1 MCPPQ
6 DPQSLQ
12 GVAPH
17 PCLLAPTF
25 CLSATCLDPSWLP
38 PTGGSG
44 AIKSSRSPGPGTPEP
59 FECLLVPFLPIRT
72 VASPGSGRAELAR
85 GQRPPKWEKVDWK
98 REEG

>member
-17 PCLLAPTF
+17 TQV
-25 CLSATCLDPSWLP
+25 
-38 PTGGSG
+38 
-44 AIKSSRSPGPGTPEP
+44 SPGTDI
-59 FECLLVPFLPIRT
+59 LPLSHLSGPLMASPYRT